1 MVITSIIQETQDGF
15 WLMVCQAQP
24 KLHGCEKNKEDN
36 NETMEQ
42 DMTQFTYHSYPE
54 RAVAVGSN
62 DAIVHQQHDA
72 EGDIY
77 YINAAT
83 PLEDYPD
90 FLFDKLYEYA
100 EKYPDRVLIA
110 QRELD
115 EATGERGD
123 WIKLT
128 YRDVLQK
135 ARNIAQGL
143 LPYNLS
149 EERPLMILSENSIEV
164 FLLMC
169 GAMLANV
176 PYALVVPAYSL
187 VAKNPDKLQYVI
199 DKLTPAAFYAGDG
212 NGFSRQLKAC
222 GQMDKPIITSTGTID
237 GQPCVHLDEL
247 LATEATDAV
256 EKTHEKMTPDTIV
269 KFLFTS
275 GSTGNPKVVP
285 TTHRMLCS
293 NQQML
298 KQGLCLS
305 EDDPLVLVDWLS
317 WHHTFGGSHN
327 LGIALY
333 NGGTFYID
341 DGRPVAGKFEET
353 IRNLKEISPSKYF
366 NVPIGWSMLANAL
379 EEDEALREN
388 FFKKVDLYFFGGASL
403 SADLWQQLGDISYQH
418 CGERIRIMSGIGM
431 TETSPSCTF
440 TTGSSNDTASFV
452 GVPASGV
459 EVKLVPMT
467 DKIELRIKGPHVMP
481 GYWRHDSTKVNTAA
495 SFDEEGFYCTGDGVL
510 PYNPDDLSEGLVYDG
525 RIAEDFKLT
534 TGTFVNVGE
543 LRNRMVVQGMALI
556 EDVVITGEGKR
567 EIGAFVFVKEK
578 AARKLTALPHAEFK
592 HVLAHDK
599 LQAWFCDFMNRINE
613 GYHASSKKIAR
624 IYLMENPPN
633 VVEGE
638 KTDKGTLN
646 QRKLRNNRTQETEKL
661 YAEDADKLRFLAK

>member
-1 MVITSIIQETQDGF
+1 
-15 WLMVCQAQP
+15 
-24 KLHGCEKNKEDN
+24 
-36 NETMEQ
+36 
-42 DMTQFTYHSYPE
+42 MTQFTYHSYPE
-54 RAVAVGSN
+54 RAVAVGSS
-62 DAIVHQQHDA
+62 DAVVHQKYDS
-72 EGDIY
+72 EGDIH
-77 YINAAT
+77 YINATT
-83 PLEDYPD
+83 PLDDYPD
-90 FLFDKLYEYA
+90 FLFDKLYDYA
-100 EKYPDRVLIA
+100 KKYPDRVLIA
-110 QRELD
+110 QRELNV
-115 EATGERGD
+115 ATNERGD
-123 WIKLT
+123 WVKLT
-128 YRDVLQK
+128 YSDVLKK
-135 ARNIAQGL
+135 ARSIAQAL
-143 LPYNLS
+143 LEYDLS

-187 VAKNPDKLQYVI
+187 VAKKPDKLQYVI
-199 DKLTPAAFYAGDG
+199 EKLTPALFYAGDG
-212 NGFSRQLKAC
+212 KGFLRQLKAC
-222 GQMDKPIITSTGTID
+222 GQMDKPIITSTGNID
-237 GQPCVHLDEL
+237 GEPCLNLNDL

-256 EKTHEKMTPDTIV
+256 EQTHKQMSADSIA

-298 KQGLCLS
+298 KQGLCLT

-341 DGRPVAGKFEET
+341 DGRPVAGKFDET

-366 NVPIGWSMLANAL
+366 NVPVGWSMLANAL
-379 EEDEALREN
+379 EEDEALRDN

-403 SADLWQQLGDISYQH
+403 SAELWQQLGDISYQH

-440 TTGSSNDTASFV
+440 TTGLSNDTASFV
-452 GVPASGV
+452 GVPAAGV
-459 EVKLVPMT
+459 EIKLVPMK

-481 GYWRHDSTKVNTAA
+481 GYWRHDTATSKA
-495 SFDEEGFYCTGDGVL
+495 ADSFDDEGFYCSGDGVL
-510 PYNPDDLSEGLVYDG
+510 PYNPNDLSEGLVYDG

-543 LRNRMVVQGMALI
+543 LRNRMVLKGMELI
-556 EDVVITGEGKR
+556 EDVVLTGEGKS

-578 AARKLTALPHAEFK
+578 VARKLTELHDTELK
-592 HVLAHDK
+592 QVLEHDR
-599 LQAWFCDFMNRINE
+599 LQAWFSHFMSTIND
-613 GYHASSKKIAR
+613 GYEASSKIIAR
-624 IYLMENPPN
+624 IYLMETPPN

-646 QRKLRNNRTQETEKL
+646 QRKLRNNRVKETDKL
-661 YAEDADKLRFLAK
+661 YEDKADKLRFLAK

>member
-1 MVITSIIQETQDGF
+1 
-15 WLMVCQAQP
+15 
-24 KLHGCEKNKEDN
+24 
-36 NETMEQ
+36 
-42 DMTQFTYHSYPE
+42 MTQFTYHSYPE
-54 RAVAVGSN
+54 RAVAVGSS
-62 DAIVHQQHDA
+62 DAVVHQKYDS
-72 EGDIY
+72 EGDIH
-77 YINAAT
+77 YINATT
-83 PLEDYPD
+83 PLDDYPD
-90 FLFDKLYEYA
+90 FLFDKLYDYA
-100 EKYPDRVLIA
+100 KKYPDRVLIA
-110 QRELD
+110 QRELNV
-115 EATGERGD
+115 ATNERGD
-123 WIKLT
+123 WVKLT
-128 YRDVLQK
+128 YSDVLKK
-135 ARNIAQGL
+135 ARSIAQAL
-143 LPYNLS
+143 LEYDLS

-187 VAKNPDKLQYVI
+187 VAKKPDKLQYVI
-199 DKLTPAAFYAGDG
+199 EKLTPALFYAGDG
-212 NGFSRQLKAC
+212 KGFLRQLKAC
-222 GQMDKPIITSTGTID
+222 GQMDKPIITSTGNID
-237 GQPCVHLDEL
+237 GEPCLNLNDL

-256 EKTHEKMTPDTIV
+256 EQTHKQMSADSIA

-298 KQGLCLS
+298 KQGLCLI
-305 EDDPLVLVDWLS
+305 EEDPLVLVDWLS

-341 DGRPVAGKFEET
+341 DGRPVAGKFDET

-366 NVPIGWSMLANAL
+366 NVPVGWSMLANAL
-379 EEDEALREN
+379 EEDEALRDN

-403 SADLWQQLGDISYQH
+403 SAELWQQLGDISYQH

-440 TTGSSNDTASFV
+440 TTGLSNDTASFV
-452 GVPASGV
+452 GVPAAGV
-459 EVKLVPMT
+459 EIKLVPMK

-481 GYWRHDSTKVNTAA
+481 GYWRHDTATSKA
-495 SFDEEGFYCTGDGVL
+495 ADSFDDEGFYCSGDGVL
-510 PYNPDDLSEGLVYDG
+510 PYNPNDLSEGLVYDG

-543 LRNRMVVQGMALI
+543 LRNRMVLKGMELI
-556 EDVVITGEGKR
+556 EDVVLTGEGKS

-578 AARKLTALPHAEFK
+578 VARKLTELHDTELK
-592 HVLAHDK
+592 QVLEHDR
-599 LQAWFCDFMNRINE
+599 LQAWFSHFMSTIND
-613 GYHASSKKIAR
+613 GYEASSKIIAR
-624 IYLMENPPN
+624 IYLMETPPN

-646 QRKLRNNRTQETEKL
+646 QRKLRNNRVKETDKL
-661 YAEDADKLRFLAK
+661 YEDKADKLRFLAK

>member
-1 MVITSIIQETQDGF
+1 
-15 WLMVCQAQP
+15 
-24 KLHGCEKNKEDN
+24 
-36 NETMEQ
+36 
-42 DMTQFTYHSYPE
+42 MTQFTYHSYPE
-54 RAVAVGSN
+54 RAVAVGSS
-62 DAIVHQQHDA
+62 DAVVHQKYDS
-72 EGDIY
+72 EGDIH
-77 YINAAT
+77 YINATT
-83 PLEDYPD
+83 PLDDYPD

-100 EKYPDRVLIA
+100 KKYPDRVLIA
-110 QRELD
+110 RRELNV
-115 EATGERGD
+115 ATNERGD
-123 WIKLT
+123 WVKLT
-128 YRDVLQK
+128 YSDVLKK
-135 ARNIAQGL
+135 ARSIAQAL
-143 LPYNLS
+143 LEYDLS

-199 DKLTPAAFYAGDG
+199 DKLTPALFYAGDG
-212 NGFSRQLKAC
+212 KGFLRQLKAC
-222 GQMDKPIITSTGTID
+222 GQMDKPIITSTGNID
-237 GQPCVHLDEL
+237 GEPCLNLNDL

-256 EKTHEKMTPDTIV
+256 EQTHKQMSADSIV

-298 KQGLCLS
+298 KQGLCLT
-305 EDDPLVLVDWLS
+305 EEDPLVLVDWLS

-341 DGRPVAGKFEET
+341 DGRPVAGKFDET

-366 NVPIGWSMLANAL
+366 NVPVGWSMLANAL
-379 EEDEALREN
+379 EEDEALRDN

-403 SADLWQQLGDISYQH
+403 SAELWQQLGDISYQH

-440 TTGSSNDTASFV
+440 TTGLSNDTASFL
-452 GVPASGV
+452 GVPAAGV
-459 EVKLVPMT
+459 EIKLVPIK

-481 GYWRHDSTKVNTAA
+481 GYWRHDTGTSKAA
-495 SFDEEGFYCTGDGVL
+495 DSFDDEGFYCSGDGVL
-510 PYNPDDLSEGLVYDG
+510 PYNPNDLSEGLVYDG

-543 LRNRMVVQGMALI
+543 LRNRMVLKGMELI
-556 EDVVITGEGKR
+556 EDVVLTGEGKS

-578 AARKLTALPHAEFK
+578 VARKLTELHDTELK
-592 HVLAHDK
+592 QVLEHDR
-599 LQAWFCDFMNRINE
+599 LQAWFSDFMSTIND
-613 GYHASSKKIAR
+613 GYEASSKIIAR
-624 IYLMENPPN
+624 IYLMETPPN

-646 QRKLRNNRTQETEKL
+646 QRKLRNNRVKETDKL
-661 YAEDADKLRFLAK
+661 YGDKADKLRFLAK

>member
-1 MVITSIIQETQDGF
+1 
-15 WLMVCQAQP
+15 
-24 KLHGCEKNKEDN
+24 
-36 NETMEQ
+36 
-42 DMTQFTYHSYPE
+42 MTQFTYHSYPE
-54 RAVAVGSN
+54 RAVAVGSS
-62 DAIVHQQHDA
+62 DAVVHQKYDS
-72 EGDIY
+72 EGDIH
-77 YINAAT
+77 YINATT
-83 PLEDYPD
+83 PLDDYPD
-90 FLFDKLYEYA
+90 FLFDKLYDYA
-100 EKYPDRVLIA
+100 KKYPDRVLIA
-110 QRELD
+110 QRELNV
-115 EATGERGD
+115 ATNERGD
-123 WIKLT
+123 WVKLT
-128 YRDVLQK
+128 YSDVLKK
-135 ARNIAQGL
+135 ARSIAQAL
-143 LPYNLS
+143 LEYDLS

-187 VAKNPDKLQYVI
+187 VAKKPDKLQYVI
-199 DKLTPAAFYAGDG
+199 EKLTPALFYAGDG
-212 NGFSRQLKAC
+212 KGFLRQLKAC
-222 GQMDKPIITSTGTID
+222 GQMDKPIITSTGNID
-237 GQPCVHLDEL
+237 GEPCLNLNDL

-256 EKTHEKMTPDTIV
+256 EQTHKQMSADSIA

-298 KQGLCLS
+298 KQGLCLI
-305 EDDPLVLVDWLS
+305 EEDPLVLIDWLS

-341 DGRPVAGKFEET
+341 DGRPVAGKFDET

-366 NVPIGWSMLANAL
+366 NVPVGWSMLANAL
-379 EEDEALREN
+379 EEDEALRDN

-403 SADLWQQLGDISYQH
+403 SAELWQQLGDISYQH

-440 TTGSSNDTASFV
+440 TTGLSNDTASFV
-452 GVPASGV
+452 GVPAAGV
-459 EVKLVPMT
+459 EIKLVPMK

-481 GYWRHDSTKVNTAA
+481 GYWRHDTATSKA
-495 SFDEEGFYCTGDGVL
+495 ADSFDDEGFYCSGDGVL
-510 PYNPDDLSEGLVYDG
+510 PYNPNDLSEGLVYDG

-543 LRNRMVVQGMALI
+543 LRNRMVLKGMELI
-556 EDVVITGEGKR
+556 EDVVLTGEGKS

-578 AARKLTALPHAEFK
+578 VARKLTELHDTELK
-592 HVLAHDK
+592 QVLEHDR
-599 LQAWFCDFMNRINE
+599 LQAWFSHFMSTIND
-613 GYHASSKKIAR
+613 GYEASSKIIAR
-624 IYLMENPPN
+624 IYLMETPPN

-646 QRKLRNNRTQETEKL
+646 QRKLRNNRVKETDKL
-661 YAEDADKLRFLAK
+661 YEDKADKLRFLAK

>member
-1 MVITSIIQETQDGF
+1 
-15 WLMVCQAQP
+15 
-24 KLHGCEKNKEDN
+24 
-36 NETMEQ
+36 
-42 DMTQFTYHSYPE
+42 MTQFTYHSYPE
-54 RAVAVGSN
+54 RAVAVGSS
-62 DAIVHQQHDA
+62 DAVVHQKYDS
-72 EGDIY
+72 EGDIH
-77 YINAAT
+77 YINATT
-83 PLEDYPD
+83 PLDDYPD
-90 FLFDKLYEYA
+90 FLFDKLYDYA
-100 EKYPDRVLIA
+100 KKYPDRVLIA
-110 QRELD
+110 QRELNV
-115 EATGERGD
+115 ATNERGD
-123 WIKLT
+123 WVKLT
-128 YRDVLQK
+128 YSDVLKK
-135 ARNIAQGL
+135 ARSIAQAL
-143 LPYNLS
+143 LEYDLS

-187 VAKNPDKLQYVI
+187 VAKKPDKLQYVI
-199 DKLTPAAFYAGDG
+199 EKLTPALFYAGDG
-212 NGFSRQLKAC
+212 KGFLRQLKAC
-222 GQMDKPIITSTGTID
+222 GQMDKPIITSTGNID
-237 GQPCVHLDEL
+237 GEPCLNLNDL

-256 EKTHEKMTPDTIV
+256 EQTHKQMSADSIA

-298 KQGLCLS
+298 KQGLCLI
-305 EDDPLVLVDWLS
+305 EEDPLVLIDWLS

-341 DGRPVAGKFEET
+341 DGRPVAGKFDET

-366 NVPIGWSMLANAL
+366 NVPVGWSMLANAL
-379 EEDEALREN
+379 EEDEALRDN

-403 SADLWQQLGDISYQH
+403 SAELWQQLGDISYQH

-440 TTGSSNDTASFV
+440 TTGLSNDTASFV
-452 GVPASGV
+452 GVPAAGV
-459 EVKLVPMT
+459 EIKLVPMK

-481 GYWRHDSTKVNTAA
+481 GYWRHDTATSKA
-495 SFDEEGFYCTGDGVL
+495 ADSFDDEGFYCSGDGVL
-510 PYNPDDLSEGLVYDG
+510 PYNPNDLSEGLVYDG

-543 LRNRMVVQGMALI
+543 LRNRMVLQGMDLI
-556 EDVVITGEGKR
+556 EDVVLTGEGKS

-578 AARKLTALPHAEFK
+578 VARKLTELHDTELK
-592 HVLAHDK
+592 QVLEHDR
-599 LQAWFCDFMNRINE
+599 LQAWFSHFMSTIND
-613 GYHASSKKIAR
+613 GYEASSKIIAR
-624 IYLMENPPN
+624 IYLMETPPN

-646 QRKLRNNRTQETEKL
+646 QRKLRNNRVKETDKL
-661 YAEDADKLRFLAK
+661 YEDKADKLRFLAK

>member
-1 MVITSIIQETQDGF
+1 
-15 WLMVCQAQP
+15 
-24 KLHGCEKNKEDN
+24 
-36 NETMEQ
+36 
-42 DMTQFTYHSYPE
+42 MTQFTYHSYPE
-54 RAVAVGSN
+54 RAVTVGSN
-62 DAIVHQQHDA
+62 DAVVHQKSDS
-72 EGDIY
+72 EGNIY

-83 PLEDYPD
+83 PLDDYPD

-100 EKYPDRVLIA
+100 RKYPNRILIA

-115 EATGERGD
+115 EATNERGD

-128 YRDVLQK
+128 YSEVLSK
-135 ARNIAQGL
+135 ARSIAQAL
-143 LPYNLS
+143 LKYDLS
-149 EERPLMILSENSIEV
+149 AERPLMILSENSIEV

-187 VAKNPDKLQYVI
+187 VAKTPDKLQYVI
-199 DKLTPAAFYAGDG
+199 DKLTPALFYAGDG
-212 NGFSRQLKAC
+212 KGFLRQLKAC
-222 GQMDKPIITSTGTID
+222 GQMEKPIITSTGNID
-237 GQPCVHLDEL
+237 GELCLHLNDL

-256 EKTHEKMTPDTIV
+256 EQTHKSMTADTIV

-275 GSTGNPKVVP
+275 GSTGGPKVVP

-298 KQGLCLS
+298 KQGLCLTE
-305 EDDPLVLVDWLS
+305 EDPVVLVDWLS

-341 DGRPVAGKFEET
+341 DGRPVAGKFDET

-366 NVPIGWSMLANAL
+366 NVPVGWSMLANAL
-379 EEDEALREN
+379 EEDNALRDN
-388 FFKKVDLYFFGGASL
+388 FFKKVNLYFFGGASL
-403 SADLWQQLGDISYQH
+403 SADLWQQLGDISYRH
-418 CGERIRIMSGIGM
+418 CGERIRIMSGLGM

-440 TTGSSNDTASFV
+440 TTGPSNDTASFV
-452 GVPASGV
+452 GVPAAGV
-459 EVKLVPMT
+459 EVKLVPMK
-467 DKIELRIKGPHVMP
+467 DKTELRIKGPHVMP
-481 GYWRHDSTKVNTAA
+481 GYWRHNHAA
-495 SFDEEGFYCTGDGVL
+495 KSNIADSFDEEGFYCTGDGVL

-525 RIAEDFKLT
+525 RIAEDFKLH

-543 LRNRMVVQGMALI
+543 LRNRMVLQGMDLI
-556 EDVVITGEGKR
+556 EDVVLTGEGKN

-578 AARKLTALPHAEFK
+578 AARKLTALKDAELK
-592 HVLAHDK
+592 QVLEHDQ
-599 LQAWFCDFMNRINE
+599 LQVWFSDFMNRIND
-613 GYHASSKKIAR
+613 GYEASSKRITR

-638 KTDKGTLN
+638 KTDKGNLN
-646 QRKLRNNRTQETEKL
+646 QRKLRNNRVKETDAL
-661 YAEDADKLRFLAK
+661 YGDQADKLRFLAK

>member
-1 MVITSIIQETQDGF
+1 
-15 WLMVCQAQP
+15 
-24 KLHGCEKNKEDN
+24 
-36 NETMEQ
+36 
-42 DMTQFTYHSYPE
+42 MTQFTYHSYPE

-62 DAIVHQQHDA
+62 DAIVRQKSDS

-77 YINAAT
+77 YIKADT
-83 PLEDYPD
+83 PLGNYPD
-90 FLFDKLYEYA
+90 FLFDKLYDYA
-100 EKYPDRVLIA
+100 KKYPERVLIA

-115 EATGERGD
+115 EATNKRGD

-128 YRDVLQK
+128 YSEVLTK
-135 ARNIAQGL
+135 ARSIAQAL
-143 LPYNLS
+143 LKYDLS
-149 EERPLMILSENSIEV
+149 AERPLMILSENSLEV

-199 DKLTPAAFYAGDG
+199 DKLTPAIFYAGDG
-212 NGFSRQLKAC
+212 KGFLRQLKAC
-222 GQMDKPIITSTGTID
+222 GQMDKPIITSTGNID
-237 GQPCVHLDEL
+237 GESCLHLNDFL
-247 LATEATDAV
+247 TTDATDEV
-256 EKTHEKMTPDTIV
+256 EQKHEQMTADSIV

-298 KQGLCLS
+298 KQGLCLT
-305 EDDPLVLVDWLS
+305 EEDPLVLVDWLS

-327 LGIALY
+327 LGIVLY

-341 DGRPVAGKFEET
+341 DGRPVAGKFDET

-366 NVPIGWSMLANAL
+366 NVPVGWAMLANAL
-379 EEDEALREN
+379 EEDEALRDN

-403 SADLWQQLGDISYQH
+403 SAELWQQLGDISYQH

-440 TTGSSNDTASFV
+440 TTGPSNDTASFV
-452 GVPASGV
+452 GVPAAGV
-459 EVKLVPMT
+459 EIKLVPMK
-467 DKIELRIKGPHVMP
+467 DKTELRIKGPHVMP
-481 GYWRHDSTKVNTAA
+481 GYWRHDAA
-495 SFDEEGFYCTGDGVL
+495 KSNATDSFDEEGFYCTGDGVL

-543 LRNRMVVQGMALI
+543 LRNRMVLQGMGLI
-556 EDVVITGEGKR
+556 EDVVLTGEGKS

-578 AARKLTALPHAEFK
+578 MARKLTTLSDAGLK
-592 HVLAHDK
+592 QVLEHDR
-599 LQAWFCDFMNRINE
+599 LQAWFSDFMGSIND
-613 GYHASSKKIAR
+613 GYEASSKKITR
-624 IYLMENPPN
+624 IYLMENPAN

-638 KTDKGTLN
+638 KTDKGNLN
-646 QRKLRNNRTQETEKL
+646 QRRLRNNRMKEMNKL
-661 YAEDADKLRFLAK
+661 YGDKADKLRFLAK

>member
-1 MVITSIIQETQDGF
+1 
-15 WLMVCQAQP
+15 
-24 KLHGCEKNKEDN
+24 
-36 NETMEQ
+36 
-42 DMTQFTYHSYPE
+42 MTQFTYHSYPE
-54 RAVAVGSN
+54 RAVTVGSN
-62 DAIVHQQHDA
+62 DAVVHQKSDS

-83 PLEDYPD
+83 PLDDYPD

-100 EKYPDRVLIA
+100 RKYPNRILIA

-115 EATGERGD
+115 EATNERGD

-128 YRDVLQK
+128 YSEVLSK
-135 ARNIAQGL
+135 ARSIAQAL
-143 LPYNLS
+143 LKYDLS
-149 EERPLMILSENSIEV
+149 AERPLMILSENSIEV

-187 VAKNPDKLQYVI
+187 VAKTPDKLQYVI
-199 DKLTPAAFYAGDG
+199 DKLTPALFYAGDG
-212 NGFSRQLKAC
+212 KGFLRQLKAC
-222 GQMDKPIITSTGTID
+222 GQMEKPIITSTGNID
-237 GQPCVHLDEL
+237 GELCLHLNDL

-256 EKTHEKMTPDTIV
+256 EQTHKSMTADTIV

-275 GSTGNPKVVP
+275 GSTGGPKVVP

-298 KQGLCLS
+298 KQGLCLTE
-305 EDDPLVLVDWLS
+305 EDPVVLVDWLS

-341 DGRPVAGKFEET
+341 DGRPVAGKFDET

-366 NVPIGWSMLANAL
+366 NVPVGWSMLANAL
-379 EEDEALREN
+379 EEDNALRDN
-388 FFKKVDLYFFGGASL
+388 FFKKVNLYFFGGASL
-403 SADLWQQLGDISYQH
+403 SADLWQQLGDISYRH
-418 CGERIRIMSGIGM
+418 CGERIRIMSGLGM

-440 TTGSSNDTASFV
+440 TTGLSNDTASFV
-452 GVPASGV
+452 GVPAAGV
-459 EVKLVPMT
+459 EVKLVPMK
-467 DKIELRIKGPHVMP
+467 DKTELRIKGPHVMP
-481 GYWRHDSTKVNTAA
+481 GYWRHNHAA
-495 SFDEEGFYCTGDGVL
+495 KSNIADSFDEEGFYCTGDGVL

-525 RIAEDFKLT
+525 RIAEDFKLH

-543 LRNRMVVQGMALI
+543 LRNRMVLQGMDLI
-556 EDVVITGEGKR
+556 EDVVLTGEGKN

-578 AARKLTALPHAEFK
+578 AARKLTALNDAELK
-592 HVLAHDK
+592 QVLEHDQ
-599 LQAWFCDFMNRINE
+599 LQVWFSDFMNRIND
-613 GYHASSKKIAR
+613 GYEASSKRITR

-638 KTDKGTLN
+638 KTDKGNLN
-646 QRKLRNNRTQETEKL
+646 QRKLRNNRVKETDAL
-661 YAEDADKLRFLAK
+661 YGDQADKLRFLAK

>member
-1 MVITSIIQETQDGF
+1 
-15 WLMVCQAQP
+15 
-24 KLHGCEKNKEDN
+24 
-36 NETMEQ
+36 
-42 DMTQFTYHSYPE
+42 MTQFTYHSYPE
-54 RAVAVGSN
+54 RAVAVGSS
-62 DAIVHQQHDA
+62 DAVVHQKYDS
-72 EGDIY
+72 EGDIH
-77 YINAAT
+77 YINATT
-83 PLEDYPD
+83 PLDDYPD
-90 FLFDKLYEYA
+90 FLFDKLYDYA
-100 EKYPDRVLIA
+100 KKYPDRVLIA
-110 QRELD
+110 QRELNV
-115 EATGERGD
+115 ATNERGD
-123 WIKLT
+123 WVKLT
-128 YRDVLQK
+128 YSDVLKK
-135 ARNIAQGL
+135 ARSIAQAL
-143 LPYNLS
+143 LEYDLS

-187 VAKNPDKLQYVI
+187 VAKKPDKLQYVI
-199 DKLTPAAFYAGDG
+199 EKLTPALFYAGDG
-212 NGFSRQLKAC
+212 KGFLRQLKAC
-222 GQMDKPIITSTGTID
+222 GQMDKPIITSTGNID
-237 GQPCVHLDEL
+237 GEPCLNLNDL

-256 EKTHEKMTPDTIV
+256 EQTHKQMSADSIV

-298 KQGLCLS
+298 KQGLCLI
-305 EDDPLVLVDWLS
+305 EEDPLVLIDWLS

-341 DGRPVAGKFEET
+341 DGRPVAGKFDET

-366 NVPIGWSMLANAL
+366 NVPVGWSMLANAL
-379 EEDEALREN
+379 EEDEALRDN

-403 SADLWQQLGDISYQH
+403 SAELWQQLGDISYQH

-440 TTGSSNDTASFV
+440 TTGLSNDTASFV
-452 GVPASGV
+452 GVPAAGV
-459 EVKLVPMT
+459 EIKLVPMK

-481 GYWRHDSTKVNTAA
+481 GYWRHDTATSKA
-495 SFDEEGFYCTGDGVL
+495 ADSFDDEGFYCSGDGVL
-510 PYNPDDLSEGLVYDG
+510 PYNPNDLSEGLVYDG

-543 LRNRMVVQGMALI
+543 LRNRMVLKGMELI
-556 EDVVITGEGKR
+556 EDVVLTGEGKS

-578 AARKLTALPHAEFK
+578 VARKLTELHDTELK
-592 HVLAHDK
+592 QVLEHDR
-599 LQAWFCDFMNRINE
+599 LQAWFSHFMSTIND
-613 GYHASSKKIAR
+613 GYEASSKIIAR
-624 IYLMENPPN
+624 IYLMETPPN

-646 QRKLRNNRTQETEKL
+646 QRKLRNNRVKETDKL
-661 YAEDADKLRFLAK
+661 YEDKADKLRFLAK

>member
-1 MVITSIIQETQDGF
+1 
-15 WLMVCQAQP
+15 
-24 KLHGCEKNKEDN
+24 
-36 NETMEQ
+36 
-42 DMTQFTYHSYPE
+42 MTQFTYHSYPE
-54 RAVAVGSN
+54 RAVAVGSS
-62 DAIVHQQHDA
+62 DAVVHQKYDS
-72 EGDIY
+72 EGDIH
-77 YINAAT
+77 YINATT
-83 PLEDYPD
+83 PLDDYPD
-90 FLFDKLYEYA
+90 FLFDKLYDYA
-100 EKYPDRVLIA
+100 KKYPDRVLIA
-110 QRELD
+110 QRELNV
-115 EATGERGD
+115 ATNERGD
-123 WIKLT
+123 WVKLT
-128 YRDVLQK
+128 YSDVLKK
-135 ARNIAQGL
+135 ARSIAQAL
-143 LPYNLS
+143 LEYDLS

-176 PYALVVPAYSL
+176 PYTLVVPAYSL
-187 VAKNPDKLQYVI
+187 VAKKPDKLQYVI
-199 DKLTPAAFYAGDG
+199 EKLTPALFYAGDG
-212 NGFSRQLKAC
+212 KGFLRQLKAC
-222 GQMDKPIITSTGTID
+222 GQMDKPIITSTGNID
-237 GQPCVHLDEL
+237 GEPCLNLNDL

-256 EKTHEKMTPDTIV
+256 EQTHKQMSADSIA

-298 KQGLCLS
+298 KQGLCLI
-305 EDDPLVLVDWLS
+305 EEDPLVLIDWLS

-341 DGRPVAGKFEET
+341 DGRPVAGKFDET

-366 NVPIGWSMLANAL
+366 NVPVGWSMLANAL
-379 EEDEALREN
+379 EEDEALRDN

-403 SADLWQQLGDISYQH
+403 SAELWQQLGDISYQH

-440 TTGSSNDTASFV
+440 TTGLSNDTASFV
-452 GVPASGV
+452 GVPAAGV
-459 EVKLVPMT
+459 EIKLVPMK

-481 GYWRHDSTKVNTAA
+481 GYWRHDTATSKA
-495 SFDEEGFYCTGDGVL
+495 ADSFDDEGFYCSGDGVL
-510 PYNPDDLSEGLVYDG
+510 PYNPNDLSEGLVYDG

-543 LRNRMVVQGMALI
+543 LRNRMVLQGMDLI
-556 EDVVITGEGKR
+556 EDVVLTGEGKS

-578 AARKLTALPHAEFK
+578 VARKLTELHDTELK
-592 HVLAHDK
+592 QVLEHDR
-599 LQAWFCDFMNRINE
+599 LQAWFSHFMSTIND
-613 GYHASSKKIAR
+613 GYEASSKIIAR
-624 IYLMENPPN
+624 IYLMETPPN

-646 QRKLRNNRTQETEKL
+646 QRKLRNNRVKETDKL
-661 YAEDADKLRFLAK
+661 YGDKADKLRFLAK

>member
-1 MVITSIIQETQDGF
+1 
-15 WLMVCQAQP
+15 
-24 KLHGCEKNKEDN
+24 
-36 NETMEQ
+36 
-42 DMTQFTYHSYPE
+42 MTQFTYHSYPE

-62 DAIVHQQHDA
+62 DVVVHQKSGS
-72 EGDIY
+72 EGDVYHIHS
-77 YINAAT
+77 AT
-83 PLEDYPD
+83 PLDEYPE

-128 YRDVLQK
+128 YSDVLQK
-135 ARNIAQGL
+135 ARRIAQAL
-143 LPYNLS
+143 LKYDLS
-149 EERPLMILSENSIEV
+149 EERPLMILSENSLEV

-176 PYALVVPAYSL
+176 PYALIVPAYSL
-187 VAKNPDKLQYVI
+187 VAKKPDKLQYVI
-199 DKLTPAAFYAGDG
+199 DKLTPALFYAGDG
-212 NGFSRQLKAC
+212 KGFSRQLKAC
-222 GQMDKPIITSTGTID
+222 GQMDKPILTSTGTID
-237 GQPCVHLDEL
+237 GKPCLNLQDL

-256 EKTHEKMTPDTIV
+256 EQVHERMTADSIV

-275 GSTGNPKVVP
+275 GSTGSPKVVP

-305 EDDPLVLVDWLS
+305 AEDPIVLVDWLS

-341 DGRPVAGKFEET
+341 DGRPVAGKFDET

-366 NVPIGWSMLANAL
+366 NVPVGWAMLANAL
-379 EEDEALREN
+379 EEDAELRDN

-403 SADLWQQLGDISYQH
+403 SAELWQQLGDISYQH
-418 CGERIRIMSGIGM
+418 CGERIRIMSGLGM

-440 TTGSSNDTASFV
+440 TTGPSNDTASFV
-452 GVPASGV
+452 GVPAAGV
-459 EVKLVPMT
+459 EVKLVPMK
-467 DKIELRIKGPHVMP
+467 DKTELRIKGPHVMP
-481 GYWRHDSTKVNTAA
+481 GYWRHNDSVKCNTAE
-495 SFDEEGFYCTGDGVL
+495 SFDDDGFYCTGDGVL
-510 PYNPDDLSEGLVYDG
+510 PYNPDNLAEGLVYDG

-543 LRNRMVVQGMALI
+543 LRNRMVLQGMDLI
-556 EDVVITGEGKR
+556 EDVVLTGEGKG

-578 AARKLTALPHAEFK
+578 VARKLTGLHDATLK
-592 HVLAHDK
+592 QVLEHEQ
-599 LQAWFCDFMNRINE
+599 LQAWFSDFMTRIND

-638 KTDKGTLN
+638 KTDKGNLN
-646 QRKLRNNRTQETEKL
+646 QRKLRNNRVQETEKL
-661 YAEDADKLRFLAK
+661 YGEHSDKLRFLAK